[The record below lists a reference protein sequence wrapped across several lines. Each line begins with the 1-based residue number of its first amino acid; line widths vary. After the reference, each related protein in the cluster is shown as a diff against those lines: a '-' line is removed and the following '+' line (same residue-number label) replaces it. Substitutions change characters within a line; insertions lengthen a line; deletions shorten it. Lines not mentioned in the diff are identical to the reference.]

1 MDYNTFK
8 INIDKYGYSI
18 SDFAALIG
26 ETRQNIYTWKDKPD
40 IPERIANIVDI
51 FKPKLPNLNS
61 LHNLTNGKEITICK
75 ILLIKVESIIYKK
88 KLNCQSYENI
98 IPITVGIE
106 NMIHYKYTYEN
117 FYKELIKLSVANL
130 VIAAR
135 DQELNIIEKELEK
148 YLYENKLIYNIYFD
162 KTAPTNK
169 EKEKKITFKLN
180 EEEYNIL
187 LSESKKLKTTPN
199 NLIKKLIKDLQVLH

>member
-51 FKPKLPNLNS
+51 FKSKLPNLNS
-61 LHNLTNGKEITICK
+61 LRNLTNGKELTICK
-75 ILLIKVESIIYKK
+75 ILLIKIESIIYKK
-88 KLNCQSYENI
+88 KLNCQSYENT
-98 IPITVGIE
+98 IPITVAIE

-130 VIAAR
+130 VTAAR

-162 KTAPTNK
+162 KTVPTNK

-199 NLIKKLIKDLQVLH
+199 NLIKKLIKDL